1 MACVSDEQVQN
12 GRFFRIGELARLAGV
27 TPRAV
32 RFYEKQGLLAA
43 PERSDSGYHLYG
55 PQDLV
60 RVIRVRRLRE
70 LGMSIERVREVVGDP
85 EGGGRLADAL
95 AALAED
101 LRERA
106 VALEEAAGRAREAL
120 AGLSESGDGEVWR
133 WLLAAAERGG
143 SLDDPEVADWV
154 GRASGAV
161 VLARLLADP
170 GWLRRWEPLGVR
182 LRALRDADP
191 EAADVEPL
199 AEAIAELLPRAA
211 LPDEAADEAMLKLL
225 VGRRYSAAQ
234 ARCLYRA
241 RRLLDPPGDV
251 GQ

>member
-1 MACVSDEQVQN
+1 MAEVSDERVQN
-12 GRFFRIGELARLAGV
+12 GRCLRIGELARLAGV
-27 TPRAV
+27 SPRAV

-43 PERSDSGYHLYG
+43 PERSESGYRLYG

-70 LGMSIERVREVVGDP
+70 LGLSIDRVHEAVGDP
-85 EGGGRLADAL
+85 ERGGRLADAL
-95 AALAED
+95 EALVDD

-106 VALEEAAGRAREAL
+106 QALEEAAGRAREAL

-133 WLLAAAERGG
+133 RLLAAGERGG
-143 SLDDPEVADWV
+143 SLEDPEVADWV
-154 GRASGAV
+154 GRASGAAA
-161 VLARLLADP
+161 LARLMADP
-170 GWLRRWEPLGVR
+170 GWLRRWEPLGAR

-199 AEAIAELLPRAA
+199 AEAIAELLPRTA
-211 LPDEAADEAMLKLL
+211 LPDEASDEAMLKLL

-241 RRLLDPPGDV
+241 RRPPELHGGV
-251 GQ
+251 W